1 MKTKKTRY
9 FKKKKTIRNKKSLL
23 KKKTIRNK
31 SLLLKMIKKRKSLTR
46 KYRKVSGGNDNDNDN
61 NDNNEKVKEMEEE
74 VKEEME
80 KNPTKWFEDY
90 NAIKNKLD
98 MLNNLYNNNIK
109 YGNIRYHDDAEAEEE
124 ELTKSKQN
132 LLDFK
137 GTDDYKTY
145 LIKNDILKT
154 YLTKNR
160 FQRWLAKKKLSG
172 NEKIIKENV
181 DNLRNDE
188 IEKEK
193 KMKIQANVEIQRA
206 RQKIIEEEEE

>member
-46 KYRKVSGGNDNDNDN
+46 KYRKVSGGNDNVNE
-61 NDNNEKVKEMEEE
+61 NEKVKEMEE
-74 VKEEME
+74 
-80 KNPTKWFEDY
+80 NQTNWYEDY
-90 NAIKNKLD
+90 NTTKNKLD
-98 MLNNLYNNNIK
+98 MLNNLYNNNLK
-109 YGNIRYHDDAEAEEE
+109 VHRYDHRYHDEDEAEI
-124 ELTKSKQN
+124 ELAESEKN

-137 GTDDYKTY
+137 ETEEYKTY
-145 LIKNDILKT
+145 LTKNDILKT

-160 FQRWLAKKKLSG
+160 FQRWLANKKLPD